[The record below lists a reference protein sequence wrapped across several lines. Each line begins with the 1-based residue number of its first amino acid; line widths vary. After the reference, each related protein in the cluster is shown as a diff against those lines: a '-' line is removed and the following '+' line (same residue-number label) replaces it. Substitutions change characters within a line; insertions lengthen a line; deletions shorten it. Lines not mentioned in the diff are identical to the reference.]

1 MLTAMLAVE
10 NILGT
15 THNIWKINTD
25 DEYHEEVTRSSP
37 EKEWKDIAS
46 TQPRVP
52 ERVSVRE
59 QVK

>member
-10 NILGT
+10 NILAT
-15 THNIWKINTD
+15 THNIWKVNTD
-25 DEYHEEVTRSSP
+25 EEYHEEVTRSSQ
-37 EKEWKDIAS
+37 ETELKDIAS

-52 ERVSVRE
+52 QRVPVHE